1 MTCLFFSR
9 LTSHLSRLSLPPR
22 SSTLHLLILAQ
33 GAVSGSIIE
42 AVLCPNIPQLY
53 YVRVNGNSSFS
64 LMIPPI
70 QPVYLMKNS
79 IAACIGIAPGQLHI
93 SANGRRLDSQHSL
106 LNLGIES
113 GAWLDCVVVPS
124 MFGAST
130 FPRVNAGLA
139 IPRALTH
146 AMAAQQLA
154 MQRVY
159 GEDSK
164 QASESRQSPTEQQTE
179 QQTAIVID

>member
-1 MTCLFFSR
+1 MTCPFFSR
-9 LTSHLSRLSLPPR
+9 STPLPSRLSLPPR
-22 SSTLHLLILAQ
+22 SSTLHRLILAQ
-33 GAVSGSIIE
+33 GAVSGSIVE
-42 AVLCPNIPQLY
+42 AVLCPNVPQLY

-79 IAACIGIAPGQLHI
+79 IAASIGVAPGQLHI
-93 SANGRRLDSQHSL
+93 SANGRRLDAQHSL

-146 AMAAQQLA
+146 AMAAEQLA
-154 MQRVY
+154 MQRVF

-164 QASESRQSPTEQQTE
+164 QPSESTQSPTD
-179 QQTAIVID
+179 QQTAVVID